1 MRAAQEEEVC
11 LRVQRRKK
19 NTIGNP
25 VVGVGEQ
32 VGEQVGGRFGGV
44 GVVGVEGVGGRVEV
58 QNPRCT
64 QLPPNIARGPWTR

>member
-58 QNPRCT
+58 RIPGALNCHQTSPVD
-64 QLPPNIARGPWTR
+64 PWTL